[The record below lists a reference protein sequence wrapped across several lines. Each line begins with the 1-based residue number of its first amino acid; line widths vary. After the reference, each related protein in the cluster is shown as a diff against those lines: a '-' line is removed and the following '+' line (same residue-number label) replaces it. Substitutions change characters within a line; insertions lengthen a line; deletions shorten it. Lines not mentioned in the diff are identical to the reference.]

1 MESKSIYSHLKP
13 FLPEHVAYT
22 NRFRFYRYACPSWGR
37 KTVAEGVRGGNC
49 ECEDA
54 QDKPVLPDS
63 PRATLVLWTSLA
75 RLPIKNE
82 SVRNTRRRR
91 RLETFLRFTVQS
103 NFHRLRHP
111 NRFREILCKT
121 LRKRF
126 PPRTT
131 WRDLTRRTWRWKF
144 SRRWKVRKKCGRSF
158 KYALATR
165 TNEESVGVTGQL
177 IGREIPVD
185 TFSSSNF
192 QVATCCIGIS
202 VIALVVHD
210 RCWSRVGYWSDF
222 FMGSRG
228 WVK

>member
-121 LRKRF
+121 LRKRCELS
-126 PPRTT
+126 TT
-131 WRDLTRRTWRWKF
+131 DNMKRLNSTHVTMEIFSPMKSEKEVRSKFQIGTRDANEWRI
-144 SRRWKVRKKCGRSF
+144 CRSN
-158 KYALATR
+158 R
-165 TNEESVGVTGQL
+165 SVDRQ
-177 IGREIPVD
+177 RN
-185 TFSSSNF
+185 SS
-192 QVATCCIGIS
+192 
-202 VIALVVHD
+202 
-210 RCWSRVGYWSDF
+210 GY
-222 FMGSRG
+222 
-228 WVK
+228 V

>member
-121 LRKRF
+121 LRKRCELSTTDNMKRPNSTHVTMEIF
-126 PPRTT
+126 SPMKSEKEVRSKFQIRTRDANE
-131 WRDLTRRTWRWKF
+131 WRI
-144 SRRWKVRKKCGRSF
+144 CRSN
-158 KYALATR
+158 R
-165 TNEESVGVTGQL
+165 SVD
-177 IGREIPVD
+177 RERN
-185 TFSSSNF
+185 SS
-192 QVATCCIGIS
+192 
-202 VIALVVHD
+202 
-210 RCWSRVGYWSDF
+210 GY
-222 FMGSRG
+222 
-228 WVK
+228 V